1 MRYLIRSLIAIPS
14 VLIIATSLSSCQ
26 KAMPPDIV
34 AQVNGEPITVAEFI
48 AELFPLVEGYQTPP
62 TSQEKVD
69 LKNLKKAL
77 LDQIIQKKLVLN
89 EAQKM
94 GITVSDDELEEAF
107 AFIKRSYPQ
116 GRFDEVVRDE
126 AARRQWKESLRQRL
140 LIEKVINR
148 VSQITSPIDEHTLRK
163 YYKKHRSQFA
173 VPEQV
178 RVRQIVVKDRQEAE
192 GLLRRVKRGESFEE
206 LARRHSIGPEAE
218 IGGDLGFFGRGD
230 MPEEFDV
237 VFSLKAG
244 ETSNIVQSPY
254 GYHIFQVVAKREQSE
269 SSFDEVKDQV
279 KKLVV
284 REEEDKIFQAWLKKV
299 KKKAS
304 IRVNKKALEN
314 IELPAPRQGTQTPS
328 QGTQTPSQATQ
339 TPRQG
344 TQTPS
349 QGTQTPRQETQT
361 PSQGTQTPSQGT
373 QTPSQGTQTPSQ
385 GTQTPSQGTQ
395 TPSQGTQTPSQETQK
410 NQ

>member
-1 MRYLIRSLIAIPS
+1 MRYWLRPLISILSI
-14 VLIIATSLSSCQ
+14 LIIAASLSSCQ
-26 KAMPPDIV
+26 KDMPSDIV
-34 AQVNGEPITVAEFI
+34 AQVNSDSITVAEFT

-62 TSQEKVD
+62 TPQEEVD

-77 LDQIIQKKLVLN
+77 VDQIIQKRLVLN

-116 GRFDEVVRDE
+116 GRFDEVMRDE
-126 AARRQWKESLRQRL
+126 AARRQWKESLHQRL

-163 YYKKHRSQFA
+163 YYKKHRSQFV

-178 RVRQIVVKDRQEAE
+178 RARQIVVKDRQEAE

-218 IGGDLGFFGRGD
+218 MGGDLGFFGRGD

-244 ETSNIVQSPY
+244 ETSDIVQSPY
-254 GYHIFQVVAKREQSE
+254 GYHIFQVVAKRGQSE
-269 SSFDEVKDQV
+269 SNFDEVKDQV
-279 KKLVV
+279 KKMVV

-314 IELPAPRQGTQTPS
+314 IELPAPRKE
-328 QGTQTPSQATQ
+328 TQ

-344 TQTPS
+344 TQA
-349 QGTQTPRQETQT
+349 
-361 PSQGTQTPSQGT
+361 
-373 QTPSQGTQTPSQ
+373 
-385 GTQTPSQGTQ
+385 
-395 TPSQGTQTPSQETQK
+395 PSQETQK